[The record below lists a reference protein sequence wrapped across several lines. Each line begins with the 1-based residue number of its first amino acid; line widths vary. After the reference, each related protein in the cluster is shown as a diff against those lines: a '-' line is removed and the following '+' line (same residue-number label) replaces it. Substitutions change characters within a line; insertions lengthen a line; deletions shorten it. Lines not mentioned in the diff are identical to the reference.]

1 MTTGRS
7 FTHWTEIRMCWA
19 ALAPD
24 LGDGVRQVD
33 CIDLSMEPAL
43 YEQAAC
49 MVLVKAAFGSDEF
62 PHG

>member
-1 MTTGRS
+1 ML
-7 FTHWTEIRMCWA
+7 A

-43 YEQAAC
+43 YEQTAC